1 MIYLCI
7 YDSLKKKIKTLSCKD
22 HNFNRNKYF
31 YKVCLYSIQFKMYK
45 VENVIMCVPKETFD
59 LNGPLRSATF
69 ENVVTLESLYMY

>member
-1 MIYLCI
+1 
-7 YDSLKKKIKTLSCKD
+7 
-22 HNFNRNKYF
+22 
-31 YKVCLYSIQFKMYK
+31 MYK